1 MGYNEKLINDEQG
14 GMARLL
20 EVMRALR
27 DPEKG
32 CSWDIEQDF
41 ASIAP
46 YTIEEAYEVAD
57 AIERKDWSEL
67 KNELGDLLLQTVY
80 HTQIASEAALFTFDD
95 VANSISDKMVARHPH
110 VFGAESRDKSTE
122 QQTADWESIKAK
134 ERAMRAKQGVLED
147 VALAL
152 PALMRA
158 AKLQTRA
165 ARVGFDW
172 PNISQVLDKIQEE
185 TQELIEAKQTLDQN
199 RVVEEYGDL
208 LFVFVNL
215 GRHLK
220 VNPEEALR
228 AANTKFTRRFQYI
241 EDELAKQ
248 GLSPEQSNLN
258 DMDKL
263 WNDVKEVERNGPNK
277 TEPSNSGA

>member
-20 EVMRALR
+20 EVMRVLR
-27 DPEKG
+27 DPEEG

-57 AIERKDWSEL
+57 AIERQDWSEL

-95 VANSISDKMVARHPH
+95 VANAISDKMVARHPH
-110 VFGAESRDKSTE
+110 VFGAESQDKSAE
-122 QQTADWESIKAK
+122 QQTADWESINAT
-134 ERAMRAKQGVLED
+134 ERATKSKQGVLED

-158 AKLQTRA
+158 AKLQKRA

-185 TQELIEAKQTLDQN
+185 TQELVEAKKTLTQTE
-199 RVVEEYGDL
+199 VVEEYGDL
-208 LFVFVNL
+208 MFVMVNL

-220 VNPEEALR
+220 VDAEEALR
-228 AANTKFTRRFQYI
+228 GANMKFTRRFQYI
-241 EDELAKQ
+241 ENELARQ
-248 GLSPEQSNLN
+248 GLSPEKSNLN
-258 DMDKL
+258 DMDRL
-263 WNDVKEVERNGPNK
+263 WNDAKKVERNGA
-277 TEPSNSGA
+277 E

>member
-199 RVVEEYGDL
+199 KVVEEYGDL

-220 VNPEEALR
+220 VNAEEALR

-263 WNDVKEVERNGPNK
+263 WNDVKEVERNGAK
-277 TEPSNSGA
+277 

>member
-1 MGYNEKLINDEQG
+1 MGYNEKLINDAQG
-14 GMARLL
+14 GVARLL

-27 DPEKG
+27 DPEDG
-32 CSWDIEQDF
+32 CPWDIEQDF

-57 AIERKDWSEL
+57 AIERQDWSEL

-80 HTQIASEAALFTFDD
+80 HTQIASEAALFTFED
-95 VANSISDKMVARHPH
+95 VANAISDKMVARHPH
-110 VFGAESRDKSTE
+110 VFGQESRDKSAE
-122 QQTADWESIKAK
+122 QQTVDWESIKAA
-134 ERAMRAKQGVLED
+134 ERATNAKQGVLAD

-158 AKLQTRA
+158 AKLQKRA

-185 TQELIEAKQTLDQN
+185 AQELSEAKKTLSQAE
-199 RVVEEYGDL
+199 VAEEYGDL
-208 LFVFVNL
+208 MFVIVNF

-220 VNPEEALR
+220 VDAEEALR
-228 AANTKFTRRFQYI
+228 AANDKFTRRFQYI

-263 WNDVKEVERNGPNK
+263 WNHAKKVERK
-277 TEPSNSGA
+277 AVE

>member
-1 MGYNEKLINDEQG
+1 MGYNEKLINDAQG

-27 DPEKG
+27 DPEDG
-32 CSWDIEQDF
+32 CPWDIEQDF
-41 ASIAP
+41 ASIAH

-57 AIERKDWSEL
+57 AIEREDWSEL

-95 VANSISDKMVARHPH
+95 VANAISDKMVARHPH
-110 VFGAESRDKSTE
+110 VFGQESGDKSAE
-122 QQTADWESIKAK
+122 QQTVDWESIKAA
-134 ERAMRAKQGVLED
+134 ERATNAKQGVLAD
-147 VALAL
+147 IALAL

-158 AKLQTRA
+158 AKLQKRA

-185 TQELIEAKQTLDQN
+185 AQELSEAKQTLNQAE
-199 RVVEEYGDL
+199 VVEEYGDL
-208 LFVFVNL
+208 MFVIVNF

-220 VNPEEALR
+220 VDAEEALR
-228 AANTKFTRRFQYI
+228 AANDKFTRRFQYI

-248 GLSPEQSNLN
+248 GLSPEQSNLT

-263 WNDVKEVERNGPNK
+263 WNHAKKVERK
-277 TEPSNSGA
+277 AVE

>member
-20 EVMRALR
+20 EVMRVLR
-27 DPEKG
+27 DPEEG

-57 AIERKDWSEL
+57 AIERQDWSEL

-95 VANSISDKMVARHPH
+95 VANAISDKMVARHPH
-110 VFGAESRDKSTE
+110 VFGAESQDKSAE
-122 QQTADWESIKAK
+122 QQTADWESIKAT
-134 ERAMRAKQGVLED
+134 ERATKSKQGVLED

-158 AKLQTRA
+158 AKLQKRA

-185 TQELIEAKQTLDQN
+185 TQELVEAKKTLTQTE
-199 RVVEEYGDL
+199 VVEEYGDL
-208 LFVFVNL
+208 MFVMVNL

-220 VNPEEALR
+220 VDAEEALR
-228 AANTKFTRRFQYI
+228 GANIKFTRRFQYI
-241 EDELAKQ
+241 ENELARQ
-248 GLSPEQSNLN
+248 GLSPEKSNLN
-258 DMDKL
+258 DMDRL
-263 WNDVKEVERNGPNK
+263 WNDAKKVERNGA
-277 TEPSNSGA
+277 E

>member
-27 DPEKG
+27 DPEEG

-80 HTQIASEAALFTFDD
+80 HTQIASEASLFTFDD

-199 RVVEEYGDL
+199 KVVEEYGDL

-220 VNPEEALR
+220 VNAEEALR

-263 WNDVKEVERNGPNK
+263 WNDVKEVERNEAK
-277 TEPSNSGA
+277 

>member
-1 MGYNEKLINDEQG
+1 MGYNEKLINDAQG

-27 DPEKG
+27 DPEDG
-32 CSWDIEQDF
+32 CPWDIEQDF

-57 AIERKDWSEL
+57 AIERQDWSEL

-95 VANSISDKMVARHPH
+95 VANAISDKMVARHPH
-110 VFGAESRDKSTE
+110 VFGQESRDKSVE
-122 QQTADWESIKAK
+122 QQTVDWESIKAA
-134 ERAMRAKQGVLED
+134 ERATNAKQGVLAD

-158 AKLQTRA
+158 AKLQKRA

-185 TQELIEAKQTLDQN
+185 AQELSEAKQTLSQAE
-199 RVVEEYGDL
+199 VAEEYGDL
-208 LFVFVNL
+208 MFVIVNF

-220 VNPEEALR
+220 VDAEEALR
-228 AANTKFTRRFQYI
+228 AANDKFTRRFQYI

-263 WNDVKEVERNGPNK
+263 WNHAKKVERK
-277 TEPSNSGA
+277 AVE

>member
-27 DPEKG
+27 DPEEG

-57 AIERKDWSEL
+57 AIERQDWSEL

-95 VANSISDKMVARHPH
+95 VANAISDKMVARHPH
-110 VFGAESRDKSTE
+110 VFGAESRDKSAE
-122 QQTADWESIKAK
+122 QQTADWESIKAT
-134 ERAMRAKQGVLED
+134 ERATKSKQGVLED

-158 AKLQTRA
+158 AKLQKRA

-185 TQELIEAKQTLDQN
+185 TQELVEAKKTLTQTE
-199 RVVEEYGDL
+199 VVEEYGDL
-208 LFVFVNL
+208 MFVMVNL

-220 VNPEEALR
+220 VDAEEALR
-228 AANTKFTRRFQYI
+228 GANMKFTRRFQYI
-241 EDELAKQ
+241 ENELARQ
-248 GLSPEQSNLN
+248 GLSPEKSNLN

-263 WNDVKEVERNGPNK
+263 WNDAKKVERNGA
-277 TEPSNSGA
+277 E

>member
-27 DPEKG
+27 DPEEG

-122 QQTADWESIKAK
+122 QQTADWESIKTK
-134 ERAMRAKQGVLED
+134 ERALRAKQGVLED

-199 RVVEEYGDL
+199 KVVEEYGDL

-220 VNPEEALR
+220 VNAEEALR

-263 WNDVKEVERNGPNK
+263 WNDVKEVERNGAK
-277 TEPSNSGA
+277 

>member
-1 MGYNEKLINDEQG
+1 MGYNERLINDKQG

-27 DPEKG
+27 DPEEG

-57 AIERKDWSEL
+57 AIERQDWSEL

-95 VANSISDKMVARHPH
+95 VANAISDKMVARHPH
-110 VFGAESRDKSTE
+110 VFGAESRDKSAE
-122 QQTADWESIKAK
+122 QQTADWESIKAT
-134 ERAMRAKQGVLED
+134 ERATKSKQGVLED

-158 AKLQTRA
+158 AKLQKRA

-185 TQELIEAKQTLDQN
+185 TQELVEAKKTLTQTE
-199 RVVEEYGDL
+199 VVEEYGDL
-208 LFVFVNL
+208 MFVMVNL

-220 VNPEEALR
+220 VDAEEALR
-228 AANTKFTRRFQYI
+228 GANMKFTRRFQYI
-241 EDELAKQ
+241 ENELARQ
-248 GLSPEQSNLN
+248 GLSPEKSNLN
-258 DMDKL
+258 DMDRL
-263 WNDVKEVERNGPNK
+263 WNDAKKVERNGA
-277 TEPSNSGA
+277 E

>member
-27 DPEKG
+27 DPEQG

-57 AIERKDWSEL
+57 AIERQDWSEL

-95 VANSISDKMVARHPH
+95 VANAISDKMVARHPH
-110 VFGAESRDKSTE
+110 VFGAESRDKSAE
-122 QQTADWESIKAK
+122 QQTADWESIKAT
-134 ERAMRAKQGVLED
+134 ERATKSKQGVLED

-158 AKLQTRA
+158 AKLQKRA

-185 TQELIEAKQTLDQN
+185 TQELVEAKKTLTQTE
-199 RVVEEYGDL
+199 VVEEYGDL
-208 LFVFVNL
+208 MFVMVNL

-220 VNPEEALR
+220 VDAEEALR
-228 AANTKFTRRFQYI
+228 GANMKFTRRFQYI
-241 EDELAKQ
+241 ENKLARQ
-248 GLSPEQSNLN
+248 GLSPEKSNLN
-258 DMDKL
+258 DMDRL
-263 WNDVKEVERNGPNK
+263 WNDAKKVERNGA
-277 TEPSNSGA
+277 E

>member
-27 DPEKG
+27 DPEQG

-57 AIERKDWSEL
+57 AIERQDWSEL

-95 VANSISDKMVARHPH
+95 VANAISDKMVARHPH
-110 VFGAESRDKSTE
+110 VFGAESQDKSAE
-122 QQTADWESIKAK
+122 QQTADWESIKAT
-134 ERAMRAKQGVLED
+134 ERATKSKQGVLED

-158 AKLQTRA
+158 AKLQKRA

-185 TQELIEAKQTLDQN
+185 TQELVEAKKTLTQTE
-199 RVVEEYGDL
+199 VVEEYGDL
-208 LFVFVNL
+208 MFVMVNL

-220 VNPEEALR
+220 VDAEEALR
-228 AANTKFTRRFQYI
+228 GANMKFTRRFQYI
-241 EDELAKQ
+241 ENELARQ
-248 GLSPEQSNLN
+248 GLSPEKSNLN

-263 WNDVKEVERNGPNK
+263 WNEAKKVERNGA
-277 TEPSNSGA
+277 E

>member
-20 EVMRALR
+20 EVMRVLR
-27 DPEKG
+27 DPEEG

-57 AIERKDWSEL
+57 AIERQDWSEL

-95 VANSISDKMVARHPH
+95 VANAISDKMVARHPH
-110 VFGAESRDKSTE
+110 VFGAESRDKSAE
-122 QQTADWESIKAK
+122 QQTADWESIKAT
-134 ERAMRAKQGVLED
+134 ERATKSKQGVLED

-158 AKLQTRA
+158 AKLQKRA

-185 TQELIEAKQTLDQN
+185 TQELVEAKKTLTQTE
-199 RVVEEYGDL
+199 VVEEYGDL
-208 LFVFVNL
+208 MFVMVNL

-220 VNPEEALR
+220 VDAEEALR
-228 AANTKFTRRFQYI
+228 GANMKFTRRFQYI
-241 EDELAKQ
+241 ENELARQ
-248 GLSPEQSNLN
+248 GLSPEKSNLN

-263 WNDVKEVERNGPNK
+263 WNEAKKVERNGA
-277 TEPSNSGA
+277 E

>member
-20 EVMRALR
+20 EVMRVLR
-27 DPEKG
+27 DPEEG

-57 AIERKDWSEL
+57 AIERQDWSEL

-95 VANSISDKMVARHPH
+95 VANAISDKMVARHPH
-110 VFGAESRDKSTE
+110 VFGAESRDKSAE
-122 QQTADWESIKAK
+122 QQTADWESIKAT
-134 ERAMRAKQGVLED
+134 ERATKSKQGVLED

-158 AKLQTRA
+158 AKLQKRA

-185 TQELIEAKQTLDQN
+185 TQELVEAKKTLTQTE
-199 RVVEEYGDL
+199 VVEEYGDL
-208 LFVFVNL
+208 MFVMVNL

-220 VNPEEALR
+220 VDAEEALR
-228 AANTKFTRRFQYI
+228 GANMKFTRRFQYI
-241 EDELAKQ
+241 ENELARQ
-248 GLSPEQSNLN
+248 GLSPEKSNLN
-258 DMDKL
+258 DMDRL
-263 WNDVKEVERNGPNK
+263 WNDAKKVERNVA
-277 TEPSNSGA
+277 E

>member
-20 EVMRALR
+20 EVMRVLR

-122 QQTADWESIKAK
+122 QQTADWESIKTK
-134 ERAMRAKQGVLED
+134 ERALRAKQGVLED

-199 RVVEEYGDL
+199 KVVEEYGDL

-220 VNPEEALR
+220 VNAEEALR

-263 WNDVKEVERNGPNK
+263 WNDVKEVERNGAK
-277 TEPSNSGA
+277 

>member
-27 DPEKG
+27 DPEEG

-57 AIERKDWSEL
+57 AIERQDWSEL

-95 VANSISDKMVARHPH
+95 VANAISDKMVARHPH
-110 VFGAESRDKSTE
+110 VFGQESRDKSAE
-122 QQTADWESIKAK
+122 QQTADWESIKAA
-134 ERAMRAKQGVLED
+134 ERATNAKQGVLAD

-158 AKLQTRA
+158 AKLQKRA

-185 TQELIEAKQTLDQN
+185 AQELSEAKQTLNQAE
-199 RVVEEYGDL
+199 VVEEYGDL
-208 LFVFVNL
+208 MFVIVNF

-220 VNPEEALR
+220 VDAEEALR
-228 AANTKFTRRFQYI
+228 AANDKFTRRFQYI

-263 WNDVKEVERNGPNK
+263 WNRAKKVERK
-277 TEPSNSGA
+277 AVE

>member
-20 EVMRALR
+20 EVMRVLR
-27 DPEKG
+27 DPEEG

-57 AIERKDWSEL
+57 AIERQDWSEL

-95 VANSISDKMVARHPH
+95 VANAISDKMVARHPH
-110 VFGAESRDKSTE
+110 VFGAESRDKSAE
-122 QQTADWESIKAK
+122 QQTADWESIKAT
-134 ERAMRAKQGVLED
+134 ERATKSKQGVLED

-158 AKLQTRA
+158 AKLQKRA

-185 TQELIEAKQTLDQN
+185 TQELVEAKKTLTQTE
-199 RVVEEYGDL
+199 VVEEYGDL
-208 LFVFVNL
+208 MFVMVNL

-220 VNPEEALR
+220 VDAEEALR
-228 AANTKFTRRFQYI
+228 GANMKFTRRFQYI
-241 EDELAKQ
+241 ENELARQ
-248 GLSPEQSNLN
+248 GLSPEKSNLN
-258 DMDKL
+258 DMDRL
-263 WNDVKEVERNGPNK
+263 WNDAKKVERNGA
-277 TEPSNSGA
+277 E

>member
-27 DPEKG
+27 DPEEG

-57 AIERKDWSEL
+57 AIERQDWSEL

-95 VANSISDKMVARHPH
+95 VANAISDKMVARHPH
-110 VFGAESRDKSTE
+110 VFGAESRDKSAE
-122 QQTADWESIKAK
+122 QQTADWENIKAT
-134 ERAMRAKQGVLED
+134 ERATKSKQGVLED

-158 AKLQTRA
+158 AKLQKRA

-185 TQELIEAKQTLDQN
+185 TQELVEAKKTLTQTE
-199 RVVEEYGDL
+199 VVEEYGDL
-208 LFVFVNL
+208 MFVMVNL

-220 VNPEEALR
+220 VDAEEALR
-228 AANTKFTRRFQYI
+228 GANMKFTRRFQYI
-241 EDELAKQ
+241 ENELARQ
-248 GLSPEQSNLN
+248 GLSPEKSNLN
-258 DMDKL
+258 DMDRL
-263 WNDVKEVERNGPNK
+263 WNDAKKVERNGA
-277 TEPSNSGA
+277 E

>member
-27 DPEKG
+27 DPEEG

-57 AIERKDWSEL
+57 AIERQDWSEL

-95 VANSISDKMVARHPH
+95 VANAISDKMVARHPH
-110 VFGAESRDKSTE
+110 VFGAESRDKSAE
-122 QQTADWESIKAK
+122 QQTADWESIKAT
-134 ERAMRAKQGVLED
+134 ERATKSKQGVLED

-158 AKLQTRA
+158 AKLQKRA

-185 TQELIEAKQTLDQN
+185 TQELVEAKKTLTQTE
-199 RVVEEYGDL
+199 VVEEYGDL
-208 LFVFVNL
+208 MFVMVNL

-220 VNPEEALR
+220 VDAEEALR
-228 AANTKFTRRFQYI
+228 GANMKFTRRFQYI
-241 EDELAKQ
+241 ENELARQ
-248 GLSPEQSNLN
+248 GLSPEKSNLN
-258 DMDKL
+258 DMDRL
-263 WNDVKEVERNGPNK
+263 WNDAKKVERNGA
-277 TEPSNSGA
+277 E

>member
-27 DPEKG
+27 DPEEG

-122 QQTADWESIKAK
+122 QQTADWESIKTK
-134 ERAMRAKQGVLED
+134 ERALRAKQGVLED

-199 RVVEEYGDL
+199 KVVEEYGDL

-220 VNPEEALR
+220 VNAEEALR

-263 WNDVKEVERNGPNK
+263 WNDVKEVERNGDK
-277 TEPSNSGA
+277 